1 MKKHGSQYILL
12 IVFIIFGIVLAVQ
25 TKSTLNTK
33 KLAAAKTYS
42 AEVLKEQLV
51 KEQAETDTLKKA
63 IDENVAAQ
71 NKVIDEYVLQ
81 QNDDQ
86 LASDWEKMRF
96 SAGLVDVKGPGITL
110 KLDDAPARQPD
121 TPLDWQIIHDQD
133 IRVILNDLKKAG
145 AEAISVNGERIAP
158 MSEQVCAGPT
168 VLINGNRHP
177 VPFIIDAI
185 GDPDTL
191 YNSIINSSRIAEMT
205 EFNIRVDITKSNEI
219 KLAKFSGADKLDKF
233 ISGLEVVDK

>member
-42 AEVLKEQLV
+42 AAALKEQLV
-51 KEQAETDTLKKA
+51 KEQAETDALMKA

-71 NKVIDEYVLQ
+71 NKIVDEYVLQ

-86 LASDWEKMRF
+86 LAKDWEKMRF
-96 SAGLVDVKGPGITL
+96 SAGLVDVKGPGVTI

-177 VPFIIDAI
+177 VPFIIEAI

-205 EFNIRVDITKSNEI
+205 EFNIRVDIAKSNEI
-219 KLAKFSGADKLDKF
+219 KLAKFSGADKLNKY
-233 ISGLEVVDK
+233 ISGLEVVEK